1 MRDALLNIIKPDQHA
16 RVQGSPQAHEEE
28 HQQEARKFTS
38 ARPRTTTWRGYQ
50 HPRPRLHQQQPPKI
64 DMILIGIMLTAP
76 LIAKQERDQEPG
88 ERISM
93 VTDCRYWYDTRIVL

>member
-1 MRDALLNIIKPDQHA
+1 MA
-16 RVQGSPQAHEEE
+16 RIPTSSP
-28 HQQEARKFTS
+28 S
-38 ARPRTTTWRGYQ
+38 A
-50 HPRPRLHQQQPPKI
+50 HQQQPPKI

-93 VTDCRYWYDTRIVL
+93 VTDCR